1 MSEEKKPEEIKKNR
15 FKEFFE
21 ISKENL
27 NKFITHPYIDK
38 NLNYISF
45 TIILLILIIIRI
57 QNPEFVKSI
66 SSISFDSYQKIFK
79 YNEKQD
85 DIIIVDIDEP
95 SLAKFGQFPWGRN
108 VFSKIL
114 ENINKEDPKSVGFDI
129 FFSEKDKQSPEEIIK
144 TYSIEDVNI
153 KNALQSIEGHD
164 EKFQKTLKETKS
176 VLAVFGSLVPTKGT
190 YNRKGKA
197 RIFAKGGNVKNYV
210 YNYKYSLGSI
220 PILEKNSKGLGSIN
234 YITQS
239 DAVVRSLPLIMVF
252 NDKLFP
258 SFGLEMIR
266 IGEKKRSIITNL
278 NDNGIKNISIKPYV
292 FNTDKNSLIWVKYN
306 RSINNN
312 YISAEKVFDNNF
324 DDNFFKDKYVLI
336 GASAKG
342 LFDTV
347 KIPTGET
354 VPGVQVHANVID
366 NLLKNNFLKRNDK
379 IFIFEL
385 IVSILISIIAFV
397 ISQRIKPKYSLSI
410 IFIGLIIIFVI
421 GLIIYKF
428 RSELIDVSYPM
439 IMISITFLTGLY
451 FRFLQENKIALQNLQ
466 KEAKLLKERELAG
479 GVQKSLFPDISAF
492 ENFVYAKNIPA
503 RDVSGDYFD
512 VMKVGPEE
520 YYFTLADVSGK
531 GVKAGMYMA
540 KASSIFRT
548 LSNLKF
554 PLERV
559 VFGVNNEIIEA
570 KFKGMFVTAVFG
582 KFNPISGDLTYINAG
597 HESIMLFDK
606 SKKIEFIESD
616 LPPIGIMKY
625 FAESMVKSNTIN
637 IKDKTFVVY
646 TDGVTEG
653 YLPNGEEFG
662 AVGVEN
668 IVKEMDIITPKEL
681 VEKVTSTL
689 NWGIP
694 KLRDDITCMAINFDN
709 PTEIEKKKKKPPP
722 PKDEKKRID

>member
-114 ENINKEDPKSVGFDI
+114 ENINRENPKSIGFDI

-312 YISAEKVFDNNF
+312 YISAEKVFGNNF
-324 DDNFFKDKYVLI
+324 DNNYFKDKYVLI

-722 PKDEKKRID
+722 PKDEKKE